1 MTFKEFLELDIPI
14 GTMWDEDTLKK
25 RKLIISKNDIGISI
39 AKDLNID
46 EPFVPHIQPEDIVR
60 KRVGSTNF
68 GIDGFLREAGIDA
81 FVDIAALPVM
91 FIGIYNT
98 EDHYF
103 DSGYP
108 DMFVLLKGDP
118 HYINLLYMRYLVI
131 VYGKT
136 NDSGRKDLFRI
147 MFKSY
152 RNAIPKEFAFAHQK
166 EIIEMSDIIG
176 IEYERR
182 N

>member
-1 MTFKEFLELDIPI
+1 MTFKEFLELDLPI
-14 GTMWDEDTLKK
+14 GTIWDENSHKK
-25 RKLIISKNDIGISI
+25 GKLTISKNDIGISI

-46 EPFVPHIQPEDIVR
+46 EPFIPNMLPEDITR
-60 KRVGSTNF
+60 KNVGSINF
-68 GIDGFLREAGIDA
+68 GIDGFLQEAGMDA
-81 FVDIAALPVM
+81 FKDIADLPVM
-91 FIGIYNT
+91 FIGIYNA

-118 HYINLLYMRYLVI
+118 HYINLLSMRYFVS
-131 VYGKT
+131 VYKRID
-136 NDSGRKDLFRI
+136 DSGRKDLLKMLFE
-147 MFKSY
+147 SH

-166 EIIEMSDIIG
+166 EIIEMSDAIG